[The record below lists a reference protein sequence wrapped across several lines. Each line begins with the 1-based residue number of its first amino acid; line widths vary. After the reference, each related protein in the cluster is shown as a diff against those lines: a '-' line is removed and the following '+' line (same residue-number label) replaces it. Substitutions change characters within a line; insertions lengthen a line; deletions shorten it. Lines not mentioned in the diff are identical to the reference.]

1 MIVQFRNEKVLF
13 VTVGLIAYIS
23 GVMGYDGGFGNFNNG
38 PFQPYNFGY
47 DARDEFGNSHYRQ
60 EHGDA
65 GGVRGSY
72 GYVDRQGLHRVVDY
86 IANAA
91 GFQATVKTN
100 EPGTDGKENPAHV
113 NMIANPIHGMC
124 LMLKE
129 LH

>member
-1 MIVQFRNEKVLF
+1 MDSFKVLF
-13 VTVGLIAYIS
+13 VIVGLIAYIT
-23 GVMGYDGGFGNFNNG
+23 GVIGYDAGFGNFNNG

-60 EHGDA
+60 EYGDA

-72 GYVDRQGLHRVVDY
+72 GYVDRQGLRRVVDY

-113 NMIANPIHGMC
+113 NMIANPIHGTWG
-124 LMLKE
+124 
-129 LH
+129 